1 MIGGVITVFRLRGIP
16 VRIHLSWLVI
26 VGLITWSL
34 SVGYFP
40 QLLPGLPLA
49 THWAQ
54 GFLAALLL
62 FVSVFLHELSH
73 ALIAQYYGIPVSG
86 ITLHVFGGVS
96 QLTREPE
103 RPGVE
108 FAVAIVGPLTSLAI
122 AGVLVVLR
130 LIMQP
135 PVAIAAVLRYLTLM
149 NTVVGLFN
157 LAPGF
162 PLDGGRLLRAVLWR
176 AKGDLAWAT
185 QTASKAG
192 SMFATFLIIVG
203 ALRALGGQFLGG
215 LWLILIGLFL
225 RQGAEGSYQQVALER
240 ALAPLSVR
248 DGMTRKTIAVPHN
261 LSVAGAIEEFFWRHH
276 VSSFPVLDGQRIV
289 GIITLDRLKQIPR
302 ERWAAT
308 TVRDLMLPITDMLT
322 AAPADSLWQAFQKLS
337 QNGLGRLAI
346 VENGQLVGY
355 LSLKDV
361 THLLAVSR

>member
-1 MIGGVITVFRLRGIP
+1 MVGVITIFRLRGIP

-40 QLLPGLPLA
+40 QLVPGLPLA

-73 ALIAQYYGIPVSG
+73 ALTAQHYGIPVSG

-122 AGVLVVLR
+122 AGALAVVRVL
-130 LIMQP
+130 MQP
-135 PVAIAAVLRYLTLM
+135 PVAVGAVMRYLTLV
-149 NTVVGLFN
+149 NAVVGLFN

-162 PLDGGRLLRAVLWR
+162 PLDGGRLLRAVLWKAR
-176 AKGDLAWAT
+176 GDLGRAT

-192 SMFATFLIIVG
+192 SIFAMLLIMIG
-203 ALRALGGQFLGG
+203 AFRALGGQFLGG
-215 LWLILIGLFL
+215 LWFILIGLFL
-225 RQGAEGSYQQVALER
+225 RQGAEGSYQQVRLER
-240 ALAPLSVR
+240 VLAPLAVR
-248 DGMTRKTIAVPHN
+248 DGMTRAPIPIPSDLSIAQAVD
-261 LSVAGAIEEFFWRHH
+261 EFFWRHH
-276 VSSFPVLDGQRIV
+276 VSSFPVLEGQRLV
-289 GIITLDRLKQIPR
+289 GIISLDRLKQIPR
-302 ERWAAT
+302 ERWPAT
-308 TVRDLMLPITDMLT
+308 VVRDLMLPSTDALT
-322 AAPADSLWQAFQKLS
+322 AAPSDSLWQAFQKLS
-337 QNGLGRLAI
+337 QNGLGRLAV
-346 VENGQLVGY
+346 VEDGRLVGY
-355 LSLKDV
+355 LSIKDV
-361 THLLAVSR
+361 TQLLAVSR